1 MVAGVMALIKPRGY
15 TRPMTQHL
23 LVTAVGDDRTGLVRH
38 VTTTLLDCGC
48 NITESRL
55 ASNDDGIIAPGIS
68 ALAEVASKQS
78 LQISLHDSDVDVVRA
93 DQLPYAIDLVCLDQ
107 AGIVNTLAS
116 FLSAHDIAITEMTSK
131 RYAAAHTGAQMFNL
145 QMVISLPDSTHIATL
160 REAFMELCDH
170 YNFDAILEPVKN

>member
-1 MVAGVMALIKPRGY
+1 
-15 TRPMTQHL
+15 MTQHL

-38 VTTTLLDCGC
+38 VTSTLLDCGC

-55 ASNDDGIIAPGIS
+55 ATMGSQFVMLILVSGNWHSRNKLES
-68 ALAEVASKQS
+68 ALASVADQQS
-78 LQISLHDSDVDVVRA
+78 LQITLRDSNVEVVRA

-107 AGIVNTLAS
+107 PGIVNTLAS

-170 YNFDAILEPVKN
+170 YNFDAILEPVKS